1 MADPD
6 LLLLCKSRIRQR
18 ILETCIY
25 NPENEYMLGKLP
37 GTRYKS
43 QFYMYNALFDP
54 EFNADVGYYLT
65 QMLACDETKDLN
77 FQFVGT
83 ESAIPMLT
91 FLPYFFRNRYGVTL
105 NSVLIRKEPKKYGK
119 HNIFEGEVDPYV
131 PALIID
137 PLCNSTNAFLHCQ
150 RVLDAHGYDSLHHHF
165 AILNK
170 YSVKD
175 DDYDYDRYSKRL
187 CYTILTRDDL

>member
-6 LLLLCKSRIRQR
+6 LLLLCKSKIRRRIR
-18 ILETCIY
+18 ETCIY

-37 GTRYKS
+37 GARYKS

-54 EFNADVGYYLT
+54 EFNADVAYFLT
-65 QMLACDETKDLN
+65 QILACDDTKDLN

-91 FLPYFFRNRYGVTL
+91 FLPYFFRNRYGVTI

-131 PALIID
+131 PALIVD
-137 PLCNSTNAFLHCQ
+137 PLCNSTIAFGHCQ
-150 RVLDAHGYDSLHHHF
+150 RVLDAHGYKSLDFHF

-170 YSVKD
+170 YPVSIEHYE
-175 DDYDYDRYSKRL
+175 YDKYSRKL
-187 CYTILTRDDL
+187 CRTILTRDEL